1 MYDETHHDTADP
13 SHSYD
18 EISQTDATGISSTF
32 TRDHSDQSGFIANFV
47 RDQPVLTLSL
57 AFGLGLLAAS
67 LLARKPA

>member
-1 MYDETHHDTADP
+1 MYDETHHDTAGP
-13 SHSYD
+13 NHGYD

-32 TRDHSDQSGFIANFV
+32 TRGDGDQSGFIANFV

-67 LLARKPA
+67 LLARKPT